1 MAESNKDN
9 HAQLAKSHI
18 DSKRLDYVTQ
28 RGIIISNETRTGVT
42 PANAICWSTTLLS
55 MPVEPRTMKQK

>member
-18 DSKRLDYVTQ
+18 DSKKLDYVTR
-28 RGIIISNETRTGVT
+28 RGIIVSNETHTGD
-42 PANAICWSTTLLS
+42 S
-55 MPVEPRTMKQK
+55 E

>member
-28 RGIIISNETRTGVT
+28 RGIIVSNETHTGD
-42 PANAICWSTTLLS
+42 S
-55 MPVEPRTMKQK
+55 E